1 MVFPGKTH
9 NAQKQ
14 ETEMLYRGVHG
25 IKLIL
30 LLTDKGLLT
39 LDAIKWCDE
48 QNIAVLMLDSRGNVI
63 QSLSPEN
70 LSNASLR
77 RKQYADNVSG
87 KIAHELVK
95 RKIIAQLDTL
105 KSHLELPGRDNAI
118 DILTSAIQ
126 EISGNTLPGQFY
138 DVDWLRTFEA
148 RAACAYF
155 NAWTGLRIK
164 WDTQAKKTI
173 PPMWQSVSART
184 SPLSKN
190 HGGRHAV
197 CPLQA
202 IVNYD
207 YAILEA
213 QVRQA
218 LNACGFDV
226 TCGWLHS
233 NKLYRDSLVFDLME
247 LHRASVDHLVL
258 KLINTLTLVKGD
270 CMSTSD
276 GSIKFNPQL
285 SRFIAAACKLAQE
298 DINVSAK
305 WLKDYLLAL

>member
-1 MVFPGKTH
+1 MVTTIARPPVSNNPVSLPTYDKATLQQLQKDYGLSCTKYEQLAEKRLSRSDTIIISGVGCALRVKNNALMVFPGKTH

-197 CPLQA
+197 CPLQ
-202 IVNYD
+202 
-207 YAILEA
+207 
-213 QVRQA
+213 
-218 LNACGFDV
+218 
-226 TCGWLHS
+226 T
-233 NKLYRDSLVFDLME
+233 
-247 LHRASVDHLVL
+247 
-258 KLINTLTLVKGD
+258 
-270 CMSTSD
+270 
-276 GSIKFNPQL
+276 
-285 SRFIAAACKLAQE
+285 
-298 DINVSAK
+298 
-305 WLKDYLLAL
+305 